1 MNDRQLVIKFQN
13 GEKEA
18 FDQLVK
24 KHYEQTQNLFIRLA
38 GNSMDANDLCQETF
52 IRVYHSLKK
61 FKSESKF
68 STWLYRIAIN
78 VFNSYHRKLTV
89 RRVLSFE
96 EQSEIAKVE
105 DPNNSR
111 EIDPELWDAIKALP
125 KKQKMIIT
133 LRVFQELPFKDIST
147 ILNIS
152 ENSSKVNY
160 HHAIK
165 NLKKKVKE

>member
-61 FKSESKF
+61 FKSESEERALGEKISHCLEEAYANEPF
-68 STWLYRIAIN
+68 VRLLPAGVLPDTKNVTHTNYLDLAWRLDRRTGRLIVMSAIDN
-78 VFNSYHRKLTV
+78 LVKGASGQAVQNMNAAYKLKE
-89 RRVLSFE
+89 S
-96 EQSEIAKVE
+96 
-105 DPNNSR
+105 
-111 EIDPELWDAIKALP
+111 
-125 KKQKMIIT
+125 MG
-133 LRVFQELPFKDIST
+133 LR
-147 ILNIS
+147 
-152 ENSSKVNY
+152 
-160 HHAIK
+160 
-165 NLKKKVKE
+165 